1 MLIKSA
7 SAVSLFDTARMVC
20 GAGSIKLSVVRP
32 SVRPSVCLITRSP
45 AARLCGGF
53 AAERRADRRYRPT
66 AATAA
71 AAAPQHGAQQQ
82 TVRAGNAS
90 SVTLIADVGS

>member
-7 SAVSLFDTARMVC
+7 SAVSLFDTARIWYAEQGLLNC
-20 GAGSIKLSVVRP
+20 RASVRP
-32 SVRPSVCLITRSP
+32 SVRLSHHSP

-90 SVTLIADVGS
+90 SVALIADVGS

>member
-1 MLIKSA
+1 MLVKSA

-32 SVRPSVCLITRSP
+32 SVRLSHHSP